1 MLELI
6 KSGRFQ
12 EEYRNYH
19 TRIEKITNLDTKNQA
34 TGFLKT
40 LVNEVK
46 KLDGQHQE
54 MFSGNRVPMGLG
66 DVRSN
71 IIGIRKKLDTLL
83 RDWEQHSST
92 V

>member
-12 EEYRNYH
+12 EEYRNYQ

-34 TGFLKT
+34 TGLLKT

-46 KLDGQHQE
+46 KLDSQHQE
-54 MFSGNRVPMGLG
+54 MFSGNQLPMGLS
-66 DVRSN
+66 DARSN
-71 IIGIRKKLDTLL
+71 IINIRKTLDTLL
-83 RDWEQHSST
+83 KDWEQQAPKI
-92 V
+92 